1 MLSEL
6 YEATLKNK
14 EEILRGMEEVK
25 ISSEEVNGYWNND
38 SIDEDSNA
46 IIGAED
52 GSMNKKEFKGSVLYA
67 VDAEALTFDGRTL
80 SSTPT
85 GEVGVFPRQS
95 FIENR
100 LRLYMSLYEFK
111 VSLKSIK
118 EFNPDLFLLDGSLIS
133 ELVRSII
140 PVSYIPSRERMK
152 IEEKYLPKIKS
163 IYSTEEIC
171 VKQFRNEIKTEIKT
185 GSEDIRIDPNIYLE
199 YIEYLLS
206 IQQLLEHNPVGISK
220 TSTGA
225 EYFGSEI
232 PSIIIFEKLT
242 RSEGYSSPKRVS
254 IDRAL
259 RRLPI
264 SHRFFDGLEFT
275 IFYARLEDN
284 APVLRF
290 EIPGRVKKREIE
302 RILSKLKAISTVGYP
317 YLLRK
322 AHNDVIIKNK
332 DIIQISRML
341 GIIEKTGREIL

>member
-14 EEILRGMEEVK
+14 EEIIRGIEEVK
-25 ISSEEVNGYWNND
+25 ISSEEVNRYWNND
-38 SIDEDSNA
+38 PIDEDSNA
-46 IIGAED
+46 VIGAED
-52 GSMNKKEFKGSVLYA
+52 GSLNKREFKGSVLYA
-67 VDAEALTFDGRTL
+67 VDAEALTFDGKTL
-80 SSTPT
+80 NSTPT
-85 GEVGVFPRQS
+85 GEVGVLPRQS

-111 VSLKSIK
+111 VSLKSI
-118 EFNPDLFLLDGSLIS
+118 ERFNPDLFLLDGSLIS

-140 PVSYIPSRERMK
+140 PASYISPRERMK

-163 IYSTEEIC
+163 AYSTEEIC
-171 VKQFRNEIKTEIKT
+171 VKQFRDEIKTEIKT
-185 GSEDIRIDPNIYLE
+185 WSEDIRIDPNIYLE

-206 IQQLLEHNPVGISK
+206 IQQLLEHNPIGISK
-220 TSTGA
+220 TSTGT
-225 EYFGSEI
+225 EYFGSDS

-242 RSEGYSSPKRVS
+242 RSEGYSSPKRFS

-259 RRLPI
+259 RRLPT

-290 EIPGRVKKREIE
+290 EVPGRVEEREIE
-302 RILSKLKAISTVGYP
+302 QILSKLKAISTGGYP
-317 YLLRK
+317 YLLKK
-322 AHNDVIIKNK
+322 AHNDVIIKDR

>member
-14 EEILRGMEEVK
+14 KQIIQGMEEVK
-25 ISSEEVNGYWNND
+25 IDSEEVHGYWNND
-38 SIDEDSNA
+38 SLDEDPNA

-67 VDAEALTFDGRTL
+67 VDAEALTFDGKTL
-80 SSTPT
+80 NSIPT
-85 GEVGVFPRQS
+85 GEVGVFPKQS

-111 VSLKSIK
+111 VSLKSI
-118 EFNPDLFLLDGSLIS
+118 ERFNPDLFLLDGSLIS

-140 PVSYIPSRERMK
+140 PASYIPSKQRMK

-163 IYSTEEIC
+163 LYSTEEIC
-171 VKQFRNEIKTEIKT
+171 VKRFRDVIRTEIKTEP
-185 GSEDIRIDPNIYLE
+185 GDIRIDPNIYLE
-199 YIEYLLS
+199 YLEYLIS
-206 IQQLLEHNPVGISK
+206 IQQLLTHSPVGVAK

-225 EYFGSEI
+225 EYFGSDL
-232 PSIIIFEKLT
+232 PDIIIFEKLT
-242 RSEGYSSPKRVS
+242 RSEGYSKPKLVS

-264 SHRFFDGLEFT
+264 SHKFFDNLEFT

-284 APVLRF
+284 ATVLKF
-290 EIPGRVKKREIE
+290 EIPGKIEEKEIE
-302 RILSKLKAISTVGYP
+302 RILSKLKAISAEGYP
-317 YLLRK
+317 YLLKK
-322 AHNDVIIKNK
+322 AHNDVVIRNK
-332 DIIQISRML
+332 DITQISRMI
-341 GIIEKTGREIL
+341 GITEKTGREIL